1 MNIHDEQVIMRRS
14 EMMSDRRY
22 ILNRKCFAALRAI
35 GPGAESRWKYIH
47 VSPKGVTCTDTV
59 TLIRVTL
66 PHSANEQGVDHAI
79 YSYAQ
84 AKSLMP
90 KSNSEIVMPEGM
102 EAKTSGKYTVP
113 NFDVGIPEPKNQ
125 TATVTV
131 NAERLIQLLKAAIE
145 VTEHSRNLVRLRFY
159 KDSIRI
165 DAHRDKGGQEF
176 MGILMGTSYR
186 GNCIPGDAP
195 IETSSQLITE
205 DADEKT
211 LKLPVNSGRKFR
223 D

>member
-1 MNIHDEQVIMRRS
+1 MNIHDEQVIMRQS
-14 EMMSDRRY
+14 EEMNDRRY

-35 GPGAESRWKYIH
+35 GPGTESRWKYIH
-47 VSPKGVTCTDTV
+47 VSPKGVTVTDTV
-59 TLIRVTL
+59 SLIRITL
-66 PHSANEQGVDHAI
+66 PESKLNPTDPVIFDLET
-79 YSYAQ
+79 
-84 AKSLMP
+84 AKKLTP
-90 KSNSEIVMPEGM
+90 KNDQVISMPEGM

-176 MGILMGTSYR
+176 LGILMGTTYN
-186 GNCIPGDAP
+186 GDCIPGDPPKGSEAEP
-195 IETSSQLITE
+195 VSEV
-205 DADEKT
+205 ADEKT
-211 LKLPVNSGRKFR
+211 LKLPVNEGRKFR